1 MIQVKRRRAS
11 DALEINM
18 GPLIDLVFLLLIF
31 FLVTTTFVKETGLEV
46 HRPSAKTAERKEKS
60 TILIGI
66 SKEGT
71 IYMENRIID
80 IRSVRANVEKLL
92 AENPELVGGRIAGA
106 QLRSMAALMKRN
118 PLFYGIYLGHEDG
131 SFHDDSTGVF
141 HQGFDRQALKR
152 VVSDAGFT
160 RVDIATASVVREAR
174 GDYPV
179 FLLTAFS

>member
-1 MIQVKRRRAS
+1 MIQVKRRRTS

-92 AENPELVGGRIAGA
+92 AENPGSGVIVVADKKSQTGISVNVIDQCRLAGA
-106 QLRSMAALMKRN
+106 KGVSIAAKV
-118 PLFYGIYLGHEDG
+118 
-131 SFHDDSTGVF
+131 DD
-141 HQGFDRQALKR
+141 
-152 VVSDAGFT
+152 
-160 RVDIATASVVREAR
+160 
-174 GDYPV
+174 
-179 FLLTAFS
+179 

>member
-1 MIQVKRRRAS
+1 MIQVKRRRTS

-80 IRSVRANVEKLL
+80 VRSVRANVEKLL
-92 AENPELVGGRIAGA
+92 AENPESGVIVVANKNSQTGVAVNVIDQCRLAGA
-106 QLRSMAALMKRN
+106 KGVSIAAKV
-118 PLFYGIYLGHEDG
+118 ED
-131 SFHDDSTGVF
+131 
-141 HQGFDRQALKR
+141 
-152 VVSDAGFT
+152 
-160 RVDIATASVVREAR
+160 
-174 GDYPV
+174 
-179 FLLTAFS
+179 

>member
-1 MIQVKRRRAS
+1 MIQVKRRRTS

-80 IRSVRANVEKLL
+80 VRSVRANVEKLL
-92 AENPELVGGRIAGA
+92 AENPESGVIVVADKNSQTGVAVNVIDQCRLAGA
-106 QLRSMAALMKRN
+106 KGVSIAAKV
-118 PLFYGIYLGHEDG
+118 ED
-131 SFHDDSTGVF
+131 
-141 HQGFDRQALKR
+141 
-152 VVSDAGFT
+152 
-160 RVDIATASVVREAR
+160 
-174 GDYPV
+174 
-179 FLLTAFS
+179 

>member
-1 MIQVKRRRAS
+1 MIQVKRRRTS

-80 IRSVRANVEKLL
+80 IRSVRDNVEKLL
-92 AENPELVGGRIAGA
+92 AENPESGVIVVAVKKSQTGISVNVIDQCRLAGA
-106 QLRSMAALMKRN
+106 KGVSIAAKV
-118 PLFYGIYLGHEDG
+118 
-131 SFHDDSTGVF
+131 DD
-141 HQGFDRQALKR
+141 
-152 VVSDAGFT
+152 
-160 RVDIATASVVREAR
+160 
-174 GDYPV
+174 
-179 FLLTAFS
+179 

>member
-1 MIQVKRRRAS
+1 MIQIKRRKTS
-11 DALEINM
+11 DAVEINM

-71 IYMENRIID
+71 IYMENRLID

-92 AENPELVGGRIAGA
+92 AENPESGVIVIADKKSQTGIAVNVIDQCRLAGA
-106 QLRSMAALMKRN
+106 KGVSIAAK
-118 PLFYGIYLGHEDG
+118 IDE
-131 SFHDDSTGVF
+131 
-141 HQGFDRQALKR
+141 
-152 VVSDAGFT
+152 
-160 RVDIATASVVREAR
+160 
-174 GDYPV
+174 
-179 FLLTAFS
+179 

>member
-1 MIQVKRRRAS
+1 MIQVKRRKRS

-60 TILIGI
+60 TILIGV

-80 IRSVRANVEKLL
+80 IRAVRANVEKLL
-92 AENPELVGGRIAGA
+92 AENPEAGVIVVADKQSQTGVAVNVIDQCRLAGA
-106 QLRSMAALMKRN
+106 KGVSIAA
-118 PLFYGIYLGHEDG
+118 
-131 SFHDDSTGVF
+131 
-141 HQGFDRQALKR
+141 
-152 VVSDAGFT
+152 
-160 RVDIATASVVREAR
+160 RVD
-174 GDYPV
+174 D
-179 FLLTAFS
+179 

>member
-1 MIQVKRRRAS
+1 MIQVKRRRTS

-46 HRPSAKTAERKEKS
+46 HRPSAQTAERKEKS
-60 TILIGI
+60 TILIGV

-92 AENPELVGGRIAGA
+92 AENPESGVIVVADKKSQTGVTVNVIDQCRLAGA
-106 QLRSMAALMKRN
+106 KGVSIAAKV
-118 PLFYGIYLGHEDG
+118 
-131 SFHDDSTGVF
+131 DD
-141 HQGFDRQALKR
+141 
-152 VVSDAGFT
+152 
-160 RVDIATASVVREAR
+160 
-174 GDYPV
+174 
-179 FLLTAFS
+179 

>member
-1 MIQVKRRRAS
+1 MIQVKRRRTS

-18 GPLIDLVFLLLIF
+18 GPMIDLVFLLLIF

-80 IRSVRANVEKLL
+80 VRSVRANVEKLL
-92 AENPELVGGRIAGA
+92 AENPESGVIVVADKKSQTGIAVNVIDQCRLAGA
-106 QLRSMAALMKRN
+106 KGVSIAAKV
-118 PLFYGIYLGHEDG
+118 ED
-131 SFHDDSTGVF
+131 
-141 HQGFDRQALKR
+141 
-152 VVSDAGFT
+152 
-160 RVDIATASVVREAR
+160 
-174 GDYPV
+174 
-179 FLLTAFS
+179 

>member
-1 MIQVKRRRAS
+1 MIQVKRRRTS

-92 AENPELVGGRIAGA
+92 AENPESGVIVVADKKSQTGVSVNVIDQCRLAGA
-106 QLRSMAALMKRN
+106 KGVSIAAKV
-118 PLFYGIYLGHEDG
+118 
-131 SFHDDSTGVF
+131 DD
-141 HQGFDRQALKR
+141 
-152 VVSDAGFT
+152 
-160 RVDIATASVVREAR
+160 
-174 GDYPV
+174 
-179 FLLTAFS
+179 

>member
-1 MIQVKRRRAS
+1 MIQVKRRRTS

-46 HRPSAKTAERKEKS
+46 HRPSAQTAERKEKS
-60 TILIGI
+60 TILIGV

-92 AENPELVGGRIAGA
+92 AENPEAGVIVVADKSSQTGVAVNVIDQCRLAGA
-106 QLRSMAALMKRN
+106 KGVSIAAKV
-118 PLFYGIYLGHEDG
+118 
-131 SFHDDSTGVF
+131 DD
-141 HQGFDRQALKR
+141 
-152 VVSDAGFT
+152 
-160 RVDIATASVVREAR
+160 
-174 GDYPV
+174 
-179 FLLTAFS
+179 

>member
-1 MIQVKRRRAS
+1 MIQVKRRRTS

-80 IRSVRANVEKLL
+80 VRSVRANVEKLL
-92 AENPELVGGRIAGA
+92 AENPESGVIVVADKKSQTGIAVNVIDQCRLAGA
-106 QLRSMAALMKRN
+106 KGVSIAAKV
-118 PLFYGIYLGHEDG
+118 ED
-131 SFHDDSTGVF
+131 
-141 HQGFDRQALKR
+141 
-152 VVSDAGFT
+152 
-160 RVDIATASVVREAR
+160 
-174 GDYPV
+174 
-179 FLLTAFS
+179 